1 MHHEFYNGNFLLLPG
16 SIKFSFLKLTSDD
29 KGRECRNYG
38 VWGKMLDMIAA
49 AYQLDHIIID
59 LVSLSYCLF
68 ELKHFIAL
76 IKPMLTCEGMHRAH
90 TTTT

>member
-1 MHHEFYNGNFLLLPG
+1 
-16 SIKFSFLKLTSDD
+16 
-29 KGRECRNYG
+29 
-38 VWGKMLDMIAA
+38 MLDMIAA

-76 IKPMLTCEGMHRAH
+76 IKPMLTCEDIHRAH